1 MAEKEVPALQRIKE
15 MAKNATTRVEAKK
28 NAVVAK
34 MNADKA
40 QAMMNRPKPR
50 LK

>member
-1 MAEKEVPALQRIKE
+1 MSEKEVPALERVKN
-15 MAKNATTRVEAKK
+15 MAEHAKTRMEAKK
-28 NAVVAK
+28 SAVVAK

-40 QAMMNRPKPR
+40 QQMMNRPKPR